1 MEDQKFL
8 ELTKKYL
15 EAFNRYHEKETKL
28 FKLIEETPNT
38 IIEIADI
45 TTEDLIELDKLE
57 NELNKIHKEWLEYIN
72 KIKTLTFITSQVVN

>member
-15 EAFNRYHEKETKL
+15 EAFNRYHEKETEL
-28 FKLIEETPNT
+28 FKLTEETPNA

-57 NELNKIHKEWLEYIN
+57 NELNKIHKEWLDYIN
-72 KIKTLTFITSQVVN
+72 KIKKP

>member
-1 MEDQKFL
+1 MENQKFL

-15 EAFNRYHEKETKL
+15 EAFNRYHEKETEL
-28 FKLIEETPNT
+28 FKLAEETPNA

-57 NELNKIHKEWLEYIN
+57 NALNKIHKEWLDYIN
-72 KIKTLTFITSQVVN
+72 KIKKP